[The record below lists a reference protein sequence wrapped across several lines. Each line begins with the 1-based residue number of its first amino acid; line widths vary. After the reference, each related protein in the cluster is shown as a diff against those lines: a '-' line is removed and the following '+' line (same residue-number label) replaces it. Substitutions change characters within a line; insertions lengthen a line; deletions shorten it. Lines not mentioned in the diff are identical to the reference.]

1 VAGRSRRPAGAGRF
15 EPRQPLTPDL
25 PGELEAAVLPAHDLA
40 DGMVYEALAFAE
52 LDLSGG
58 AATGAEFDQC
68 RLHDVNF
75 GRAKLRRCRITDTE
89 IDRCDLANLRAIDC
103 SLSRVSVR
111 AARMTGLSW
120 LDGQFRDVTFD
131 QCRMDLASFRST
143 ACDQVV
149 FSGCRLE
156 QADFGEADLRGARF
170 ERCDLTGAQFDQ
182 ARMSGARFTGCQLA
196 EITGVT
202 SFRGATISSEDL
214 FALTYLLAGA
224 LGITIEQ

>member
-1 VAGRSRRPAGAGRF
+1 M
-15 EPRQPLTPDL
+15 
-25 PGELEAAVLPAHDLA
+25 LPAHDLA
-40 DGMVYEALAFAE
+40 DGMVYEALAFDD

-58 AATGAEFDQC
+58 EAIGPEIDQC
-68 RLHDVNF
+68 RLRDVNL
-75 GRAKLRRCRITDTE
+75 GRAKLRRCRIIDTE
-89 IDRCDLANLRAIDC
+89 FDRCDLANLRAVDC

-120 LDGQFRDVTFD
+120 LDGQFRDVVFD

-149 FSGCRLE
+149 FTGCRME

-170 ERCDLTGAQFDQ
+170 EHCDLTGAQFEQ
-182 ARMSGARFTGCQLA
+182 ARMSGARFAGCQLTG
-196 EITGVT
+196 ITGVT
-202 SFRGATISSEDL
+202 SFRGATISSDDL

-224 LGITIEQ
+224 LGISIEE